1 MDSIPCSRIQD
12 GKIYN
17 WHRAKQTPPLLVADE
32 ASAAAR
38 VQVCLQMVLLML
50 LLLHRQLIQHSDL
63 QVETEALLW
72 VDTAFQSIYLT
83 ER

>member
-1 MDSIPCSRIQD
+1 
-12 GKIYN
+12 
-17 WHRAKQTPPLLVADE
+17 
-32 ASAAAR
+32 
-38 VQVCLQMVLLML
+38 MVLLML